1 MDESD
6 RRLDPLAEAR
16 RQWAVRHD
24 AVEPMAA
31 VTALV
36 RAQQLVLARIGEL
49 LAPFELTFARYEVL
63 QLLAFSRR
71 GALPLGKIGERLMV
85 HPTSVTNSVDRLEAH
100 GLVRRVR
107 DADDGRI
114 ILAELTAAGRDVAG
128 RATAALVAARF
139 GLDGVSDAEAARL
152 GRELSALRA
161 RLGDEVEPS
170 WTASEER

>member
-1 MDESD
+1 MDGAD
-6 RRLDPLAEAR
+6 RSFDPLAEAR
-16 RQWAVRHD
+16 RQWAARHD

-31 VTALV
+31 VTSLV
-36 RAQQLVLARIGEL
+36 RAQQLVLARVGEL
-49 LAPFELTFARYEVL
+49 LAPFGLTFARYEVL

-85 HPTSVTNSVDRLEAH
+85 HPTSVTNSVDRLEAQ

-114 ILAELTAAGRDVAG
+114 TLAELTAEGRDVAD
-128 RATAALVAARF
+128 RATGALVSARF
-139 GLDGVSDAEAARL
+139 GLDGVSDADAARL

-161 RLGDEVEPS
+161 RLGDDVEPL
-170 WTASEER
+170 